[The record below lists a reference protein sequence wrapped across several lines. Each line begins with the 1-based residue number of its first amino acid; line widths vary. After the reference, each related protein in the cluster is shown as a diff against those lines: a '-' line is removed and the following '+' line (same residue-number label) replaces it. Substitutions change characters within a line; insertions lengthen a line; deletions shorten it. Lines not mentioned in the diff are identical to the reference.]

1 MKEFMK
7 SLAYKMYIQ
16 ILFPV
21 SKKPVEYIST
31 FFALIGGYFTL
42 CEIEQA
48 VFKTQI
54 PVSYT
59 HLDVYKR
66 QAESKG
72 IYYDCGAC

>member
-1 MKEFMK
+1 MKN
-7 SLAYKMYIQ
+7 LVYKIYIQ

-48 VFKTQI
+48 VFKTQMLLNI
-54 PVSYT
+54 F
-59 HLDVYKR
+59 R
-66 QAESKG
+66 N
-72 IYYDCGAC
+72 CGPMSRFSTS